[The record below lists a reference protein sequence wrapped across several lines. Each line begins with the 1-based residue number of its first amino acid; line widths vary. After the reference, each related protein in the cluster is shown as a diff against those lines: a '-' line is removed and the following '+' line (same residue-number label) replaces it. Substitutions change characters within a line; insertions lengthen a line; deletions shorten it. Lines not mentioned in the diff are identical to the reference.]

1 MQLENYRA
9 LISAID
15 TGSISAAAEALS
27 YTPSGVSRMIAAL
40 EREFGFALLRRGK
53 GGVTPTAECRS
64 MLPLLRKL
72 CFTAEGAEQLASQI
86 RGLET
91 GTVTIGTAYS
101 AYYGALA
108 QISSA
113 FHALHPGI
121 QVRLCGG
128 YSSELLDRLQ
138 KHQADL
144 CIISRREGEYRWTE
158 LCRDPLMA
166 WVPDSHPLAVLPA
179 LPLECF
185 ETEPCIETFSMAYS
199 DNDNTR
205 AFDRC
210 GIKPN
215 ICFTTTDIHASYSMV
230 EAGLGIC
237 MNNALNGCSLSGR
250 VKIMP
255 LEPPQ
260 YVSIGIASL
269 PEPSPAAKAF
279 LDFISARLEQLRIP
293 GAGE

>member
-15 TGSISAAAEALS
+15 TGSISAAAETLS

-40 EREFGFALLRRGK
+40 ERELGFALLRRGK
-53 GGVTPTAECRS
+53 SGVTPTGECEEL
-64 MLPLLRKL
+64 LPLLRKL
-72 CFTAEGAEQLASQI
+72 CFTAESAEQLAAKI

-108 QISSA
+108 RISSA

-128 YSSELLDRLQ
+128 YSSELLDGLQ

-144 CIISRREGEYRWTE
+144 CLISRREGEYRWME

-166 WVPDSHPLAVLPA
+166 WVPEAHPLAA
-179 LPLECF
+179 LSAVPLESF
-185 ETEPCIETFSMAYS
+185 ETEACIETFPMGFS

-205 AFDRC
+205 VFERC

-250 VKIMP
+250 VRIMP

-279 LDFISARLEQLRIP
+279 LEFISTRLELLRAP
-293 GAGE
+293 GAEE